1 MNKKKTIIFLIFAFI
16 FLTSIYIISKKR
28 EVYTS
33 SNLFDYIYKDYKEY
47 GDLKGNYKNFNKEF
61 FDVLND
67 LNNDLIKAK
76 YLKELGKK
84 DLLVDDIYDYLSIDY
99 YKAKSKDIDVYFEQ
113 IDMIKNIHLDIK
125 YILEDGVVDDKE
137 YEYMN
142 LSLGYI
148 GRLKE
153 GIRVKEEEIE
163 NNYLK
168 FETEI
173 KSNFLYDFSEEFDK
187 KEPIIKYLEI
197 KKIIENLKDN
207 NKDFILMYEE
217 YKNNKQKDED
227 YKQKM
232 NMWREFYNKNYVN
245 FDLDKQKKEIKEIIN
260 GVSNK
265 LKLDHK
271 DKDIEFIDNNRFVL
285 GNLGKDDIV
294 FDINIDRNDMVIRL
308 LKNRDLDEEDII
320 KLGYKKIDKEIADYK
335 YIISGID
342 NYKRYEKFNDYY
354 YDYENSISIELDS
367 NKKIKRMTIK
377 NFDKFL
383 EDKNIKDYKSIIE
396 KDKDVIKKQI
406 KNIKSISPLL
416 NQDEF
421 IYNIYFEDDY
431 SLDVEVKGEEI
442 NIKQI
447 YLYKKY

>member
-1 MNKKKTIIFLIFAFI
+1 M
-16 FLTSIYIISKKR
+16 
-28 EVYTS
+28 
-33 SNLFDYIYKDYKEY
+33 
-47 GDLKGNYKNFNKEF
+47 
-61 FDVLND
+61 
-67 LNNDLIKAK
+67 
-76 YLKELGKK
+76 
-84 DLLVDDIYDYLSIDY
+84 
-99 YKAKSKDIDVYFEQ
+99 
-113 IDMIKNIHLDIK
+113 
-125 YILEDGVVDDKE
+125 
-137 YEYMN
+137 
-142 LSLGYI
+142 
-148 GRLKE
+148 
-153 GIRVKEEEIE
+153 
-163 NNYLK
+163 K

-187 KEPIIKYLEI
+187 KEPIIKYLET

-271 DKDIEFIDNNRFVL
+271 DKDIEFIDNYRFVL

-294 FDINIDRNDMVIRL
+294 FDIDIDRNDMVIRL

-320 KLGYKKIDKEIADYK
+320 NLGYKKIDKEIADYK

-383 EDKNIKDYKSIIE
+383 EDENNKDYKSIIQ